1 MITLIMT
8 VVRVIKITVTMMMI
22 ISEMIIQ
29 IVLEVELRRLIVS
42 DIII

>member
-1 MITLIMT
+1 MMTLTMT
-8 VVRVIKITVTMMMI
+8 VVRVIKITITMMII

-29 IVLEVELRRLIVS
+29 IVLKVELRRLIVS